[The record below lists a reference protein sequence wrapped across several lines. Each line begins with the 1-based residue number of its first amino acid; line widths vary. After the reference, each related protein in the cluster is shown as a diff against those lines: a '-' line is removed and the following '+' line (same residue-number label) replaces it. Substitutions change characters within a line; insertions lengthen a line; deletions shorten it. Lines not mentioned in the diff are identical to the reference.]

1 MIGLPCPDDMAY
13 IEEQARIQRAIAEQE
28 EKKDAIDRI

>member
-13 IEEQARIQRAIAEQE
+13 IQEQARIQRLIAEQE
-28 EKKDAIDRI
+28 EKEDETD